1 MIKILTI
8 KVKNKVTSIIF
19 FFFLESG
26 SIKPTL
32 NKLLLLESTLL
43 EILTS

>member
-19 FFFLESG
+19 FFSESG